1 MTFNTVNGTGTALY
15 SIGILTVDGLPVGE
29 ADIDCK
35 SPGTYTVG
43 WELNAVPDCE
53 QVPCEMWLPGTYNV
67 TLG

>member
-1 MTFNTVNGTGTALY
+1 MTFNTETVTTLY
-15 SIGILTVDGLPVGE
+15 SIGILIFDGLTVGE

-35 SPGTYTVG
+35 SPDTYTVG

-53 QVPCEMWLPGTYNV
+53 QVPCKMWLPGIYNV

>member
-1 MTFNTVNGTGTALY
+1 MTFNIETGTTLY

-35 SPGTYTVG
+35 SPGTYAMG

-53 QVPCEMWLPGTYNV
+53 QVACEMWLPGIYNV
-67 TLG
+67 TLD

>member
-53 QVPCEMWLPGTYNV
+53 QVPCEM
-67 TLG
+67 